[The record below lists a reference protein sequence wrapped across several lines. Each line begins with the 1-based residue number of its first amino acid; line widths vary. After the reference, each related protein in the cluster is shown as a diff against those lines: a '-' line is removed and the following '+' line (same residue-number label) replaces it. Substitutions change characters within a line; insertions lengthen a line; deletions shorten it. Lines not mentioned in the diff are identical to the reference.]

1 MLEPGHLTTDAIMPL
16 LPLDTAPDA
25 HPDAERAFETDRR
38 GFMRSTF
45 TAGLALAGGASLAQA
60 AEVRRVGRAPVLAP
74 REFHLHY
81 APHFGMFKSSAGD
94 DLVAQLEFMRAEG
107 FTAMEDNGLKGRSVA
122 DQELI
127 GKTMQR
133 LGMHMGVFVA
143 HDVAWNEANLTSGD
157 PAKREIFLQQI
168 RDCVDIAKRVGARW
182 MTVVPG
188 HIDMRL
194 SLGFQTANVIE
205 ALKRASA
212 VLEPHGLVIVIE
224 PLNTLRDHP
233 GQFLTN
239 APQAYAICK
248 AVASPSCKIL
258 FDAYHAQIS
267 EGNLIPNIDRAWD
280 EIAYFQIG
288 DNPGRKEPG
297 TGEVN
302 WQNIFRHIHG
312 KGFTGVLGMEHGNSR
327 PGKEGERAVID
338 AYIAADRWT

>member
-1 MLEPGHLTTDAIMPL
+1 
-16 LPLDTAPDA
+16 
-25 HPDAERAFETDRR
+25 
-38 GFMRSTF
+38 
-45 TAGLALAGGASLAQA
+45 
-60 AEVRRVGRAPVLAP
+60 
-74 REFHLHY
+74 
-81 APHFGMFKSSAGD
+81 
-94 DLVAQLEFMRAEG
+94 
-107 FTAMEDNGLKGRSVA
+107 
-122 DQELI
+122 
-127 GKTMQR
+127 MQR

-143 HDVAWNEANLTSGD
+143 HDVGWNEANLTAGD

-168 RDCVDIAKRVGARW
+168 RDCVDVAKRVGATW

-194 SLGFQTANVIE
+194 SLGYQTANVIE

-212 VLEPHGLVIVIE
+212 LLEPHGLVMVIE
-224 PLNTLRDHP
+224 PLNTQHDHP

-248 AVASPSCKIL
+248 GVGSPSCKIL

-302 WQNIFRHIHG
+302 WQNVFRHIHG